1 MGNKFEKELSSYFNQ
16 EDLTFTKE
24 DREQTIRKIRNQATV
39 QHHQKRNI
47 TRPIVPIMATIAVF
61 ILAIALI
68 PSLILNEKQNSDADK
83 SITSTEEGD
92 WDSVLLL
99 MGEDT
104 DRHRNPFNLLLTFNF
119 DKESVKV
126 VSLPRDLYVD
136 RYNGEGEKLEKTKL
150 LHVRAHDNDPA
161 ASVKTV
167 SNYLDIPIDYYAL
180 MPMDEI
186 FQLLGI
192 DNENKKYEI
201 EEQNNLANLLEKDQ
215 KFPELIE
222 LISHHQ
228 TNLTDDV
235 FNQMKKKSYQYD
247 IIQLEE
253 GLNTFV
259 EDEIYYVELEPSFL
273 EKLKNDLQSHIDK

>member
-1 MGNKFEKELSSYFNQ
+1 MVSKFEKELSSYLNQ
-16 EDLTFTKE
+16 EDLSFTKD
-24 DREQTIRKIRNQATV
+24 DREKTFNKIHSQTTTQYHNKSSF
-39 QHHQKRNI
+39 

-68 PSLILNEKQNSDADK
+68 PSFILNEKQNSEADK
-83 SITSTEEGD
+83 SITSAEEGNG
-92 WDSVLLL
+92 DSVLLL
-99 MGEDT
+99 MGEDA

-126 VSLPRDLYVD
+126 VSLPRDLHVD
-136 RYNGEGEKLEKTKL
+136 RYNAEGEKFEKTKL
-150 LHVRAHDNDPA
+150 LHVGAHDNDPA

-167 SNYLDIPIDYYAL
+167 SHYLDIPIDYYAL
-180 MPMDEI
+180 MPMEEI

-192 DNENKKYEI
+192 DDENKIYEI
-201 EEQNNLANLLEKDQ
+201 EEQNSLANLLEKDQ
-215 KFPELIE
+215 KFPELME

-228 TNLTDDV
+228 TNLTEDI
-235 FNQMKKKSYQYD
+235 FNQMEKKSNQYD

-253 GLNTFV
+253 GLNNIF

-273 EKLKNDLQSHIDK
+273 EKLKNDL

>member
-1 MGNKFEKELSSYFNQ
+1 MASKFEKELSSYLDQ
-16 EDLTFTKE
+16 EDLTFTKD
-24 DREQTIRKIRNQATV
+24 DRKKTFNKIHNQTTT
-39 QHHQKRNI
+39 QHHNKSSF

-68 PSLILNEKQNSDADK
+68 PSFILNEKQNSDADK
-83 SITSTEEGD
+83 SITVAEEGNG
-92 WDSVLLL
+92 DSVLLL
-99 MGEDT
+99 MGEDA

-136 RYNGEGEKLEKTKL
+136 RYNAEGEKFEKTKL
-150 LHVRAHDNDPA
+150 LHVGAHDNDPA

-167 SNYLDIPIDYYAL
+167 SHYLDIPIDYYAL
-180 MPMDEI
+180 MPMEEI
-186 FQLLGI
+186 IQLLGI
-192 DNENKKYEI
+192 DDKNKIYEI
-201 EEQNNLANLLEKDQ
+201 EEQNSLANLLEKDQ
-215 KFPELIE
+215 KFPELME

-228 TNLTDDV
+228 TNLTEDI
-235 FNQMKKKSYQYD
+235 FNQMEKKSYQYD

-253 GLNTFV
+253 GLNNIF

-273 EKLKNDLQSHIDK
+273 EKLKNDLDK